1 MILIL
6 NSINYNNKL
15 HFFLSIMENENIQA
29 EAEKFEDDQEQDEE
43 LLNIQ
48 KRKSMPVVV
57 IQEFV

>member
-1 MILIL
+1 
-6 NSINYNNKL
+6 
-15 HFFLSIMENENIQA
+15 MENENIQA
-29 EAEKFEDDQEQDEE
+29 EAERFEDDQEQDEE

>member
-15 HFFLSIMENENIQA
+15 HFFSIMENENIQA